1 MTANLQESR
10 LLQAQIP
17 GSLYRAEQVRRLD
30 QAAIQAEGIDG
41 YALMKRAGQAAFA
54 ALLSR
59 WPDLS
64 RNVGIQVFCGAGNNG
79 GDGYV
84 VALLA
89 YQQQIPVRVISL
101 ADPDRLQGEALQAC
115 EACISAGMKI
125 ELWHDDIGVSGD
137 VIVDALLGTGLT
149 DEVRA
154 QYAEAIRRINDS
166 FRPVLA
172 LDIPSGLNADTGAA
186 AGAIIQADLTVT
198 FVGMK
203 PGLLTGTGPEV
214 CGELQFAGL
223 GIDDKVYA
231 QEPASVRRLSHQ
243 DFTSLVPPRSRTA
256 HKGMYGHV
264 LILGGHYG
272 MAGAAVMAAEAALSC
287 GAGKVSAGTRPE
299 HTVIINIRCPEI
311 MAHGI
316 EAKHANPAAVD
327 NLLKGKDVLVVGP
340 GLGQTDWSQQLLV
353 RALNA
358 GKPIV
363 LDADALNLLAEQPD
377 LLQGINTPRI
387 MTPHPG
393 EAARLLSWTIAEI
406 EADRFRAVQELK
418 ERYSATVVLKG
429 AGSLVAGSAGI
440 SLCSHGNPG
449 MAVAGMGDVLS
460 GIIGSLLAQGLTP
473 EQAAGFGVWLHAM
486 AGDLHATDS
495 GERGMRATDL
505 IPYAR
510 KLINNISDGGL

>member
-1 MTANLQESR
+1 MSVSLSQGR
-10 LLQAQIP
+10 LPVL
-17 GSLYRAEQVRRLD
+17 LYRAEQVRRLD

-41 YALMKRAGQAAFA
+41 YTLMQRAGQAAFD
-54 ALLSR
+54 ALLGR

-89 YQQQIPVRVISL
+89 HRQQIPVRVISL
-101 ADPDRLQGEALQAC
+101 VEPEKLQGEALQAY
-115 EACISAGMKI
+115 EACCAEGMKI
-125 ELWHDDIGVSGD
+125 ERWHDDIGVSGD
-137 VIVDALLGTGLT
+137 VIVDALLGTGLSG
-149 DEVRA
+149 EVREG
-154 QYAEAIRRINDS
+154 YAEAIRRINS
-166 FRPVLA
+166 GSCPVMA

-186 AGAIIQADLTVT
+186 AGATIQADLTVT
-198 FVGMK
+198 FVAMK
-203 PGLLTGTGPEV
+203 QGLLTGTGPAV

-231 QEPASVRRLSHQ
+231 QEPASVTRLSHQ
-243 DFTSLVPPRSRTA
+243 HFISLVPPRSRTA

-264 LILGGHYG
+264 LVLGGTHG

-287 GAGKVSAGTRPE
+287 GAGKVSVGTQPE
-299 HTVIINIRCPEI
+299 HTTIINIRCPEI
-311 MAHGI
+311 MAQGI
-316 EAKHANPAAVD
+316 EAKHANSTTVD
-327 NLLKGKDVLVVGP
+327 HLLEGKDVLVVGP

-353 RALNA
+353 SALNA
-358 GKPIV
+358 GKPVV
-363 LDADALNLLAEQPD
+363 LDADALNMLAKQPE
-377 LLQGINTPRI
+377 LLQGIDTPRI

-393 EAARLLSWTIAEI
+393 EAARLLNWSIAEV
-406 EADRFRAVQELK
+406 EADRIGAVQELK
-418 ERYSATVVLKG
+418 ERYSVTVVLKG
-429 AGSLVAGSAGI
+429 AGSLVAGASGI

-486 AGDLHATDS
+486 AGDLNAYEF

-510 KLINNISDGGL
+510 KLINKISDGGL